1 MKKLMFCLLLAC
13 FSLTLA
19 MAQEDASGSKDTSGT
34 RTVTGCLQKGDQANH
49 FQLKGKDGSSWDLTS
64 ANVSLADHV
73 GHTVSVTGTV
83 ANAPAHSVKEGTK
96 SMAHAAGVTKDNSE
110 TGELKVSDVQM
121 VSESCSQ

>member
-1 MKKLMFCLLLAC
+1 
-13 FSLTLA
+13 
-19 MAQEDASGSKDTSGT
+19 
-34 RTVTGCLQKGDQANH
+34 
-49 FQLKGKDGSSWDLTS
+49 LKGKDGSSWDLTS

-121 VSESCSQ
+121 VSKSCSQ

>member
-1 MKKLMFCLLLAC
+1 LARY
-13 FSLTLA
+13 FV
-19 MAQEDASGSKDTSGT
+19 GST
-34 RTVTGCLQKGDQANH
+34 AA
-49 FQLKGKDGSSWDLTS
+49 LTS
-64 ANVSLADHV
+64 KNS
-73 GHTVSVTGTV
+73 SVTGTV

>member
-1 MKKLMFCLLLAC
+1 
-13 FSLTLA
+13 
-19 MAQEDASGSKDTSGT
+19 MAQEDASGSKDKSGT
-34 RTVTGCLQKGDQANH
+34 HTVTGCLQKADQANH

-64 ANVSLADHV
+64 ANASLADHV

-83 ANAPAHSVKEGTK
+83 ANAAAHGMKEGTK

-110 TGELKVSDVQM
+110 TGEMKVSDVQM

>member
-1 MKKLMFCLLLAC
+1 MP
-13 FSLTLA
+13 
-19 MAQEDASGSKDTSGT
+19 E
-34 RTVTGCLQKGDQANH
+34 KGDHANH

-64 ANVSLADHV
+64 ANISLADHV

-83 ANAPAHSVKEGTK
+83 VNATAHGVKEDTK

-110 TGELKVSDVQM
+110 TGEMKVSDVQM